1 MKLISLI
8 SILAITISTA
18 TAQSEG
24 IQPLQPFTKIVA
36 SQYVNV
42 VLEKGDTESIRLTY
56 SGVNPDEV
64 NVVVRRHK
72 LHIYLNDAK
81 FVEKRDRYNVNGYA
95 YRKSRYQGTSI
106 TAYVTYKELRSL
118 EIRGEEELVCNSD
131 LGGDKFKL
139 KAYGETEINLASV
152 NARKFKASLFGENKM
167 KINTGEAGH
176 QTYRLYGDN
185 NIDAQQV
192 KSNTISSRIYG
203 EGILKISAND
213 ELRLT
218 ALGEPQIML
227 DGGAHINKQIVLG
240 EPEIRVRR

>member
-1 MKLISLI
+1 MKLITLI
-8 SILAITISTA
+8 SILAITITTA
-18 TAQSEG
+18 TAQSEEV
-24 IQPLQPFTKIVA
+24 QTLQPFTKIVA

-81 FVEKRDRYNVNGYA
+81 FVEKRDRYYLNGYA
-95 YRKSRYQGTSI
+95 YKRSRYTGTSI
-106 TAYVTYKELRSL
+106 TAYVTYKALKGV
-118 EIRGEEELVCNSD
+118 EIRGEEELVCNTN

-139 KAYGETEINLASV
+139 KAYGETEINLTSL
-152 NARKFKASLFGENKM
+152 NTRKFKVCLFGENKM
-167 KINTGEAGH
+167 KISGGEAGH

-185 NIDAQQV
+185 NVDTQQV

-203 EGILKISAND
+203 EGILRISANN

-218 ALGEPQIML
+218 ALGEPHIML

-240 EPEIRVRR
+240 EPEIQVRR